1 MQGEDPGDRVDIVA
15 LDGTPLQIPIAS
27 VELLAHGV
35 KVEIIKDAGD
45 DPDITNGTSV
55 FITFSFLTQEQ
66 LQPVYGQSILYKQ
79 ILLRRGRALAMLPS
93 GIKSGCRGTGYK
105 SGTKAVGL

>member
-1 MQGEDPGDRVDIVA
+1 MAKQLKGGYTTGACLAAGAKAGAMIMQGEDPGDRVDIVA

-55 FITFSFLTQEQ
+55 FITFSFLTQED
-66 LQPVYGQSILYKQ
+66 
-79 ILLRRGRALAMLPS
+79 R
-93 GIKSGCRGTGYK
+93 KS
-105 SGTKAVGL
+105 VV